1 MNDTQGTHLYIDIGL
16 HRDAFNRKGE
26 SSATWA
32 ALVGIYIDVDDRR
45 GLKWALQKF
54 TDVESE
60 EQRALLLEPLQEAL
74 VKAIES
80 GGTRY
85 VRGPRIAQAFIDH
98 IPGFE
103 EEWVQVDST
112 AIIEIYKAWQLYID
126 CAKDPRYIN
135 A

>member
-1 MNDTQGTHLYIDIGL
+1 MNQIEGIYHYIKIGL
-16 HRDAFNRKGE
+16 EFAKFNRKGE

-32 ALVGIYIDVDDRR
+32 ALVGIYVDVDDRR
-45 GLKWALQKF
+45 GLKWPLQKF

-80 GGTRY
+80 EGSRYTRG
-85 VRGPRIAQAFIDH
+85 RRIAQAFIDH

-103 EEWVQVDST
+103 EEWLQVDSE
-112 AIIEIYKAWQLYID
+112 AIVHIFKAWQLYIE
-126 CAKDPRYIN
+126 CGKDPRFN
-135 A
+135 NV